1 MTAILAFD
9 MKEHMVV
16 FQKTLGKDH
25 KATYCMNCMSVVEDI
40 SSLVLGSTTWYL
52 AFLNRFLVYSG
63 LEIRKI

>member
-25 KATYCMNCMSVVEDI
+25 KARPLI
-40 SSLVLGSTTWYL
+40 
-52 AFLNRFLVYSG
+52 
-63 LEIRKI
+63 EIIAINY